1 MKNAIEA
8 KITGW
13 ITESSTKN
21 IEFVRPFRWNS
32 QPTQNSRAL
41 TATR

>member
-13 ITESSTKN
+13 STLIRTKKS
-21 IEFVRPFRWNS
+21 EFVRFFRLKS
-32 QPTQNSRAL
+32 HPTQKIRSTLRA
-41 TATR
+41 